1 MKPDCIFCKIVAGQA
16 PAAKVAESEHAL
28 AFMDLFPAVEGHLLI
43 IPKVHYDDVFGA
55 DDVTLAGVHRLVR
68 RVAIAMDRALV
79 PDGLM
84 MFQLNRAA
92 AGQTVFHYHAHL
104 MPRKAGSELTIH
116 GRGRADEAGLDAIAA
131 RIRDALEPE
140 R

>member
-1 MKPDCIFCKIVAGQA
+1 MKTDCIFCMIVAGKA

-28 AFMDLFPAVEGHLLI
+28 AFLDLFPSVEGHTLV
-43 IPKVHYDDVFGA
+43 IPKRHYDDVFGA
-55 DDVTLAGVHRLVR
+55 DDVTLGAVHALAR
-68 RVAIAMDRALV
+68 RVSIAMDRALA

-104 MPRKAGSELTIH
+104 VPRSAGSELRIH
-116 GRGRADEAGLDAIAA
+116 GRGKADEAALAALAQRIAA
-131 RIRDALEPE
+131 ALPD
-140 R
+140 

>member
-28 AFMDLFPAVEGHLLI
+28 AFMDLFPSVEGHTLI
-43 IPKVHYDDVFGA
+43 IPKRHYDDVFGA
-55 DDVTLAGVHRLVR
+55 DDETLADVHRLVR
-68 RVAIAMDRALV
+68 RVAIAMDRALA

-104 MPRKAGSELTIH
+104 VPRSAGSELRIH
-116 GRGRADEAGLDAIAA
+116 GRGMADAAALAAIAA
-131 RIRDALEPE
+131 RIAAAMPD
-140 R
+140 